1 MLGGDS
7 HVQDV
12 SIFCVEINVNLRNFH
27 AYAALC
33 YLSLLSLSLHW
44 SLLSPQGPSPLSFHG
59 MCQYGCCRA
68 FL

>member
-1 MLGGDS
+1 MLGGDL

-33 YLSLLSLSLHW
+33 YLSLLPLSLH
-44 SLLSPQGPSPLSFHG
+44 
-59 MCQYGCCRA
+59 
-68 FL
+68 